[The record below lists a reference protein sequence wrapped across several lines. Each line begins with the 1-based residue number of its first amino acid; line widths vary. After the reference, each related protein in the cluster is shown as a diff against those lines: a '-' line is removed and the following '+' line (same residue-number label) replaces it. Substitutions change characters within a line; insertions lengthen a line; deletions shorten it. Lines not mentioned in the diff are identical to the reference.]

1 MTDMTIDK
9 NSSTIKIIIKRIKDF
24 ILVPPS
30 PSESIFQFILRQF
43 LIPDSAGKPS
53 ITMTISAIAMGLMV
67 YVVDTACKIASTPIK
82 IYDPATGNLIKE
94 SLQGFSAEFFYLM
107 ITIFTAISVLYKIR
121 QQNKTN
127 ETDLSDDANSNT
139 IIAKAAEII
148 NKIKSK

>member
-1 MTDMTIDK
+1 MTDMTINE
-9 NSSTIKIIIKRIKDF
+9 NSSIFKIILKRIKDF

-43 LIPDSAGKPS
+43 LIPDSEGKPS

-67 YVVDTACKIASTPIK
+67 YIVHTASKIALTTIK
-82 IYDPATGNLIKE
+82 IYDPTTGHLIKE
-94 SLQGFSAEFFYLM
+94 SLQGFSAEFYYLA
-107 ITIFTAISVLYKIR
+107 IVIFGAVSYLYKVR
-121 QQNKTN
+121 QQNKSN
-127 ETDLSDDANSNT
+127 EVDLSNDADANA